1 MNLLFIE
8 PKKWY
13 TGGAMNTPE
22 ELEKLR
28 SEASDLRRRIA
39 TVERAWRDQKERA
52 DRCAAEA
59 AVERA
64 RAQKIVEEN
73 DKLKEEVTALKA
85 QLAGVTLH
93 KDKLI
98 GMIFKTNN
106 KKNEPESGAERRT
119 RGGQTGHIGHGR
131 KKPTRIDEEK
141 TIYLTNCQQCQS
153 PLFRS
158 SSHYERTIE
167 DVVVPAVTKI
177 TKYTIER
184 QWCNHCEKE
193 RWGTPPNVLPGF
205 RLGTKALT
213 LILLLKYR
221 FRLPFEKIRESLK
234 MQYGLTI
241 RSGALANILQKL
253 GKKLTPEYQAIIEEM
268 KDSPLKHADETGWR
282 INGTTG
288 WCWAFLSP
296 QAVAYTIE
304 ETRGKGVPDKIL
316 GEHPS
321 GVLVRDDYPAYSH
334 LLMEQQ
340 SCWAH
345 LLRNSRDAVKQPTAS
360 AEMKQLDSEL
370 KTRYGAL
377 ATIVATPFDEQQRE
391 REYARFLKK
400 ITAIT
405 KRRYRADDAKKIQIR
420 IANQLGNLITALK
433 HQNVPLTNNAAERM
447 MRPVAVIRKISGGSR
462 SNEGAKAMAVNMSVV
477 QTIALKGQSFFER
490 VGELLTPAHQ
500 KWVLEGTE

>member
-1 MNLLFIE
+1 M
-8 PKKWY
+8 
-13 TGGAMNTPE
+13 TPQE

-28 SEASDLRRRIA
+28 QETRELRQRTASA
-39 TVERAWRDQKERA
+39 ERRA
-52 DRCAAEA
+52 DQHLEGRQDLEDGRKHL
-59 AVERA
+59 EK
-64 RAQKIVEEN
+64 KIKQLEEKVEEL
-73 DKLKEEVTALKA
+73 DKENKALDEENQTLKA
-85 QLAGVTLH
+85 RLAGVTLH

-106 KKNEPESGAERRT
+106 QKNEPENGARRRT
-119 RGGQTGHIGHGR
+119 LGGQLGHTGHGR
-131 KKPTRIDEEK
+131 KKPIRIDEEK
-141 TIYLTNCQQCQS
+141 TVYLTNCHQCQS
-153 PLFRS
+153 PLSRS

-177 TKYTIER
+177 TKYTVER
-184 QWCNHCEKE
+184 QWCRHCEKE
-193 RWGTPPNVLPGF
+193 RCGTPPNVLPGF

-221 FRLPFEKIRESLK
+221 LRLPLEKIRESLEL
-234 MQYGLTI
+234 QYGLRI
-241 RSGALANILQKL
+241 RAGALANILQKL
-253 GKKLTPEYQAIIEEM
+253 GKQLIPEYQRIIEEM
-268 KDSPLKHADETGWR
+268 KASPTKHADETGWR
-282 INGTTG
+282 INGRNG
-288 WCWAFLSP
+288 WCWAFLHP

-316 GEHPS
+316 GTNPN
-321 GVLVRDDYPAYSH
+321 GVLVRDDYPAYTH
-334 LLMEQQ
+334 LPMEQQ

-345 LLRNSRDAVKQPTAS
+345 LLRNSRDALKQEAVS
-360 AEMKQLDSEL
+360 EEMKQLDTEL
-370 KTRYGAL
+370 KIMFGNL
-377 ATIVATPFDEQQRE
+377 STILTEPFNEQRRAQQ
-391 REYARFLKK
+391 YPRFLKR

-405 KRRYRADDAKKIQIR
+405 KRRYRADDVKKIQTR
-420 IANQLGNLITALK
+420 IANQMGNLITALK

-447 MRPVAVIRKISGGSR
+447 MRPIAVIRKISGGSR